1 VRYLYSPH
9 FLQYMKAI
17 EKYPNCTLSITL
29 VVMASG
35 PVDNNTWRIFDFAD
49 VKRFAWDACRE
60 VAVNETYTEPW
71 TFQEFLT
78 VSKREAY
85 KSHKKTT
92 LDSFFNNN
100 NIYRPFIEEIIKEV
114 VYWGFFSKS
123 NDATE
128 MDEAI
133 YLPTPR
139 VEEFAEI
146 FRDYHDGDIGN
157 VESYGPRR

>member
-1 VRYLYSPH
+1 
-9 FLQYMKAI
+9 M
-17 EKYPNCTLSITL
+17 TL

-35 PVDNNTWRIFDFAD
+35 PVDNNTWRTFDFAD

-92 LDSFFNNN
+92 LDLFSNKN
-100 NIYRPFIEEIIKEV
+100 NIYRTFIEEIIKEV
-114 VYWGFFSKS
+114 VHWRFFTKS

-128 MDEAI
+128 MDEVNALVVIDSLFSPILFYFNIEIDAKVVENNIKI
-133 YLPTPR
+133 Y
-139 VEEFAEI
+139 E
-146 FRDYHDGDIGN
+146 GDN
-157 VESYGPRR
+157 LRELFSNLKNRL